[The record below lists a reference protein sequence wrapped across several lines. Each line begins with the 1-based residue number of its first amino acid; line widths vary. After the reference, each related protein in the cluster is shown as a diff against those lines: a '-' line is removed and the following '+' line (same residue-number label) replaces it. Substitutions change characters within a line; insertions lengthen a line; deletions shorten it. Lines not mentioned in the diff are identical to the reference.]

1 MSRPQFPVR
10 DTTGR
15 PDLEQADS
23 QVMRVTVEPQA
34 VQTPLRRGTK
44 PIGAVQ
50 PDLRSLGGYV
60 LVARFTDESVHTFAV
75 KCSEVPQY
83 IEPMDVIEHAEHP
96 EIEDYHPCSVHV
108 IAVNRSAWTK
118 GSIQLKALSDNLWD
132 TPFPFEQ
139 RFRVYAGSGV
149 ASSLPP
155 DTGAGTATFGG
166 RLGDLLDDVSTEP
179 KPNGIPRADA
189 DGKIDSEWLEHGP
202 NVLELADDF
211 AGGIEDREATVAVD
225 GWAGSAR
232 EQPAEVNHP
241 GIVRLAANNS
251 LAVLRAGRAYS
262 TDVVLYAAYVRPASG
277 TATMGLRV
285 GLLAHPSM
293 SDEDSAGI
301 YFSFSPGTSA
311 NWRCITRTGGSTTAT
326 TTDVAYAV
334 GTWYWLEVVKSDSS
348 YLFYIDGVLKAT
360 HTTDIPA
367 FSITRALVVEA
378 AEAADKSVDIDYS
391 DLKTAETGRGV

>member
-1 MSRPQFPVR
+1 V
-10 DTTGR
+10 
-15 PDLEQADS
+15 
-23 QVMRVTVEPQA
+23 
-34 VQTPLRRGTK
+34 PLKQNVSG
-44 PIGAVQ
+44 GEAEV
-50 PDLRSLGGYV
+50 SLGGICIEV
-60 LVARFTDESVHTFAV
+60 RFDAAGVKTIDLPAALQSIPVHV
-75 KCSEVPQY
+75 
-83 IEPMDVIEHAEHP
+83 EPMSVP
-96 EIEDYHPCSVHV
+96 ELTPPGTGKKSSTLRVS
-108 IAVNRSAWTK
+108 AVNRSAWTHK
-118 GSIQLKALSDNLWD
+118 QIQLQADD
-132 TPFPFEQ
+132 DAMDTTPFPCVQ
-139 RFRVYAGSGV
+139 KFRVYPGPVSAQVLAPSAGLGGAATFREQIDNIVNNVSTTPKSGGI
-149 ASSLPP
+149 PK
-155 DTGAGTATFGG
+155 AGT
-166 RLGDLLDDVSTEP
+166 
-179 KPNGIPRADA
+179 
-189 DGKIDSEWLEHGP
+189 DGKLDPLWLSLLGP
-202 NVLELADDF
+202 NVLSQEDDF
-211 AGGIEDREATVAVD
+211 AGGIEDRAATVGVE
-225 GWAGSAR
+225 GWSGSTTER
-232 EQPAEVNHP
+232 PAEASHP
-241 GIVRLAANNS
+241 GIVRLTANNS

-367 FSITRALVVEA
+367 FSVTRALVVEA